1 MLARAGREVSS
12 AYARAG
18 NPLRALAQ
26 LQPAVPTLHL
36 YAQPENPMYLQAQ
49 QAFAAEH
56 PWFRVQQ
63 LQARSHFPMFE
74 VPDVMASAI
83 EAFVGE
89 PISASETGRAA

>member
-1 MLARAGREVSS
+1 VSG

-36 YAQPENPMYLQAQ
+36 YAQPEDPMYLQAQ

-74 VPDVMASAI
+74 APDVMASAI

-89 PISASETGRAA
+89 PISASQTGRAA